1 MNFYHYITRNKLTV
15 NIQFPKRFLKPMV
28 GFIIPSIIFLL
39 LSNQIF
45 ASRLFIPMDE
55 SQKNHLKAYGIAYW
69 VLKVYD
75 TEVDWLLNY
84 KGGSFMMPQS
94 QRFENECIVRG
105 VSYQVISDAEA
116 GQIVSLLAQN
126 DVNMD
131 LVKLQK
137 PPKVAVYSPK
147 SANPWD
153 DAVTMVMKYAE
164 IPFDVI
170 YDNDV
175 LSEKLPEYDWLHLH
189 HEDFTGQMGK
199 FFQFKDQDWYRKALA
214 EDKENAA
221 KFGFS
226 KVSELKLA
234 VAKKIKGFVAGGGYM
249 FAMCTATDTYDIA
262 LAAEGHDIVDKFYD
276 GDGAEKID
284 EKSLNFDKTF
294 AFQDFSLYQN
304 PYVVEFS
311 TIDTYNNF
319 ENNRPVNERND
330 FFNLF
335 EFSAKWDPI
344 PTMLTQNHQNTIKGF
359 MGQTTSFRKTNIK
372 PEVVILAENK
382 ALGEARYIHGTIEKG
397 FWSFYS
403 GHDPEDYQHQIGE
416 EPTDLNLHP
425 NSPGYRLILN
435 NILFP
440 AAKKKKQKT

>member
-1 MNFYHYITRNKLTV
+1 
-15 NIQFPKRFLKPMV
+15 MV
-28 GFIIPSIIFLL
+28 RSIVPSIIFLL
-39 LSNQIF
+39 LTSQIF
-45 ASRLFIPMDE
+45 ASKLFIPMDE
-55 SQKNHLKAYGIAYW
+55 SQRNHLKAYGIAYW
-69 VLKVYD
+69 VLKTHD

-105 VSYQVISDAEA
+105 VSYQVISEAEA
-116 GQIVSLLAQN
+116 GQIVTLLSQN

-170 YDNDV
+170 YDPDV

-199 FFQFKDQDWYRKALA
+199 FFQFKDNEWYKRSLA
-214 EDKENAA
+214 EDMTNAS
-221 KFGFS
+221 KFGFA

-262 LAAEGHDIVDKFYD
+262 LAAEGHDIVDRFYD
-276 GDGAEKID
+276 GDGAEKD
-284 EKSLNFDKTF
+284 AEKFLDFEKSF
-294 AFQDFSLYQN
+294 AFQDYGLYQN

-311 TIDTYNNF
+311 TIDTFPNS
-319 ENNRPVNERND
+319 ENGSRPVNEKND

-344 PTMLTQNHQNTIKGF
+344 PSMLTQNHQNTIRGF
-359 MGQTTSFRKTNIK
+359 MGQTTSFRKTMIK
-372 PEVVILAENK
+372 PEVIILAENK
-382 ALGEARYIHGTIEKG
+382 ALGEARYIHGTVGKG
-397 FWSFYS
+397 FWSFYG

-416 EPTDLNLHP
+416 EATDLNLHP

>member
-1 MNFYHYITRNKLTV
+1 MV
-15 NIQFPKRFLKPMV
+15 RFL
-28 GFIIPSIIFLL
+28 IPSIIILVF
-39 LSNQIF
+39 SGQIL
-45 ASRLFIPMDE
+45 ASKLFIPMDE
-55 SQKNHLKAYGIAYW
+55 TQKNHLKAYGMAYW
-69 VLKVYD
+69 VLKVNE
-75 TEVDWLLNY
+75 TEVDWCLNY
-84 KGGSFMMPQS
+84 KGGSFMMPLS

-116 GQIVSLLAQN
+116 SQIIAILAQN

-137 PPKVAVYSPK
+137 APKVAVYSPK

-153 DAVTMVMKYAE
+153 DAVTMVLKYAE
-164 IPFDVI
+164 IPYETIFDPEVL
-170 YDNDV
+170 ND
-175 LSEKLPEYDWLHLH
+175 KLPEYDWLHLH

-199 FFQFKDQDWYRKALA
+199 FFQFKDQEWYKKALE
-214 EDKENAA
+214 EDKSNA
-221 KFGFS
+221 KEFGYN
-226 KVSELKLA
+226 KVSDLKLA
-234 VAKKIKGFVAGGGYM
+234 VAKKINGFVAGGGYM

-262 LAAEGHDIVDKFYD
+262 LSAEGHDIVERFYD
-276 GDGAEKID
+276 GDGAEKD
-284 EKSLNFDKTF
+284 PEKFLNYDKTF
-294 AFQDFSLYQN
+294 AFQNFGLYQN

-311 TIDTYNNF
+311 TIDTYPNF
-319 ENNRPVNERND
+319 ENNRPLNEKND
-330 FFNLF
+330 YFNLF

-344 PTMLTQNHQNTIKGF
+344 PTMLSQNHEHTIKGF
-359 MGQTTSFRKTNIK
+359 MGQTTSFRKTLIK
-372 PEVVILAENK
+372 PEVIILGENK
-382 ALGEARYIHGTIEKG
+382 ALGEARYIHGTFGKG

>member
-1 MNFYHYITRNKLTV
+1 M
-15 NIQFPKRFLKPMV
+15 LKPMIRNIV
-28 GFIIPSIIFLL
+28 PLIIFILFSGRL
-39 LSNQIF
+39 M
-45 ASRLFIPMDE
+45 ASKLFIPMDE
-55 SQKNHLKAYGIAYW
+55 TQKNHLKAYGIAYW

-84 KGGSFMMPQS
+84 KGGSFMMPNS
-94 QRFENECIVRG
+94 QKFENECVVRG
-105 VSYQVISDAEA
+105 VSYIVISDAEA
-116 GQIVSLLAQN
+116 AQIANLMAQS

-199 FFQFKDQDWYRKALA
+199 FFSFKDQEWYKKAVA
-214 EDKENAA
+214 EDNENAR

-226 KVSELKLA
+226 KVPEMKLA

-262 LAAEGHDIVDKFYD
+262 LAADGHDIVDRFYD
-276 GDGAEKID
+276 GDGVEKNPPLD
-284 EKSLNFDKTF
+284 FDKTF
-294 AFQDFSLYQN
+294 AFQDFTLYQN

-311 TIDTYNNF
+311 TVDTYPNF
-319 ENNRPVNERND
+319 ENNRPVSERND

-344 PTMLTQNHQNTIKGF
+344 PTMLTQNHENTIKGF
-359 MGQTTSFRKTNIK
+359 MGQTTSFRKTLIK
-372 PEVVILAENK
+372 PEVIILAENK
-382 ALGEARYIHGTIEKG
+382 PLGEARYIHGTLGKG